1 MDLWEVSG
9 SLSFSFLVWMLIWY
23 LNGINSSLFG
33 ILEVGY
39 VIAFLD
45 AKPQRTRRRR
55 KPHQLV
61 LWVGLSARLGLNPN
75 LFVFL
80 VFFLKAVWHPG
91 MISAWSPPFLEDF
104 EHGLLKDMIGIR
116 CSFSWVL
123 KAQQTRNL
131 LDRMCLRYLEV
142 ANPRLLWILEV
153 YSSF

>member
-9 SLSFSFLVWMLIWY
+9 SLSFSFPVWMLIWY
-23 LNGINSSLFG
+23 LNGINSSLLG

-39 VIAFLD
+39 VIVFLD

-61 LWVGLSARLGLNPN
+61 LWVGLLDRLGLNPN
-75 LFVFL
+75 LN
-80 VFFLKAVWHPG
+80 FFLRPFG
-91 MISAWSPPFLEDF
+91 TQERSPPFLEDF
-104 EHGLLKDMIGIR
+104 EYGLLKDLTGIR
-116 CSFSWVL
+116 CSFGWVL

-131 LDRMCLRYLEV
+131 LDWMCLRYLEV

-153 YSSF
+153 KFIYLSF